1 MRTDTTTMPAPT
13 SLSRSDAEA
22 SLSLMDS
29 AAGSMGRG
37 TSVHSMD
44 PPMDR
49 MRIAFIDPFGY
60 SSTGAAGFDR
70 HGRCPKDDIVWRSP
84 GGLVWAASKH
94 CS

>member
-1 MRTDTTTMPAPT
+1 MTRDQAFLPILMAA
-13 SLSRSDAEA
+13 LAVA

-70 HGRCPKDDIVWRSP
+70 HGRCPKDDIVWRS
-84 GGLVWAASKH
+84 SK
-94 CS
+94 